1 MYNGGIINAII
12 IILELTG
19 ETTLKKFNYV
29 VECPSSLSNEL
40 ELFVNNTTNVFTED
54 IGENMY
60 IYEIIKFHIELLHLV
75 IQLQE
80 TLFGIKVYGN

>member
-54 IGENMY
+54 IGVNMY